1 MLATLAAER
10 SASGVKAEEDE
21 EGAAAATAAA
31 APGAPAADTASRL
44 AELAR
49 LQRELPPCLD
59 QIAALRAPPRG
70 GAAELG
76 QQLAHRVLRDAL
88 ALQLARRGFD
98 GLRSSAMW
106 LLTELCG
113 DYIVALGTQLAQ
125 AAAPPP
131 PSVPRAPSAR
141 HLVPYVVRLQR
152 HTALRTAAEWQHLRR
167 LFPRSVEPAATAA
180 LVAAAAKKQQRL
192 GGPPPP
198 PGVQG
203 LYATLH
209 TAWQHLLTPAGRQAH
224 AAASASDAP
233 LMPPTVPPAPSELA
247 LVIHL
252 PRKPRQQAEHWVN
265 SMSTQ
270 QAQAA
275 RGGIVVPGAPLDADA
290 PRGKMQKVGDGAG
303 GTVGGKGAPPPA
315 AAPPA
320 APPLPPYPGAPAHLQ
335 SAAQ

>member
-31 APGAPAADTASRL
+31 APGAPAADTESRL

-59 QIAALRAPPRG
+59 QIAALRAPPRA
-70 GAAELG
+70 AAELG

-131 PSVPRAPSAR
+131 PSVPRARPTL

-290 PRGKMQKVGDGAG
+290 PPAKVQK
-303 GTVGGKGAPPPA
+303 TAPPPA

-320 APPLPPYPGAPAHLQ
+320 APQLPPYPGAPAHLQ
-335 SAAQ
+335 SAGQ

>member
-1 MLATLAAER
+1 MR
-10 SASGVKAEEDE
+10 
-21 EGAAAATAAA
+21 
-31 APGAPAADTASRL
+31 
-44 AELAR
+44 
-49 LQRELPPCLD
+49 
-59 QIAALRAPPRG
+59 
-70 GAAELG
+70 
-76 QQLAHRVLRDAL
+76 
-88 ALQLARRGFD
+88 
-98 GLRSSAMW
+98 

-152 HTALRTAAEWQHLRR
+152 HTALRTAAEWRHLRR

-290 PRGKMQKVGDGAG
+290 PPAKVQRVGDGAG
-303 GTVGGKGAPPPA
+303 GTVGGKTAPPPA
-315 AAPPA
+315 AARRPRRSSRRTPA
-320 APPLPPYPGAPAHLQ
+320 RRPTCRARAVIFHGGRSPI
-335 SAAQ
+335 AANVLRSPVERVT

>member
-125 AAAPPP
+125 AAAAPP

-209 TAWQHLLTPAGRQAH
+209 TA
-224 AAASASDAP
+224 
-233 LMPPTVPPAPSELA
+233 
-247 LVIHL
+247 
-252 PRKPRQQAEHWVN
+252 
-265 SMSTQ
+265 
-270 QAQAA
+270 
-275 RGGIVVPGAPLDADA
+275 
-290 PRGKMQKVGDGAG
+290 
-303 GTVGGKGAPPPA
+303 
-315 AAPPA
+315 
-320 APPLPPYPGAPAHLQ
+320 
-335 SAAQ
+335 